1 MGTGK
6 TYITTKKD
14 TNARTK
20 RTRKDKDKI
29 RNKGERVIDPKN
41 KNTNANTLRDIM
53 SCGKWS
59 TCTNIAH
66 VHYIPYPH
74 VVQLAHGDMNSY
86 NRKPER
92 EKKT

>member
-29 RNKGERVIDPKN
+29 RNKGEIVIDPKN
-41 KNTNANTLRDIM
+41 KNTNANT
-53 SCGKWS
+53 
-59 TCTNIAH
+59 
-66 VHYIPYPH
+66 
-74 VVQLAHGDMNSY
+74 
-86 NRKPER
+86 
-92 EKKT
+92 